1 MSTYKEIKGFKVQT
15 LASDTA
21 ASGIA
26 AGTWAAGGTMNT
38 ARNSIS
44 GAGTQDAAW
53 GAGGAPPNPASKNEM
68 EVYNGTSL
76 SLIHI

>member
-21 ASGIA
+21 ASGLSSA
-26 AGTWAAGGTMNT
+26 TWASGGTMNT
-38 ARNSIS
+38 ARTWLA
-44 GAGTQDAAW
+44 GAGIQT
-53 GAGGAPPNPASKNEM
+53 ASLAF
-68 EVYNGTSL
+68 GL